1 MFARRKVDGVEY
13 GYDLRCLR
21 RAQFWIVRRDKLKE
35 MFVLL
40 GR

>member
-13 GYDLRCLR
+13 GYDLGCLMR
-21 RAQFWIVRRDKLKE
+21 VQFWAVRRDKLKE